1 MSVKMVSS
9 MVGGVAELL
18 SQTSGELSSYE
29 TNVTHARDV
38 SSQLQGEMKSL
49 LALSEQVTKVL
60 ESIERISMQT
70 RMLAF
75 NATLEAARAG
85 ERGRGFAV
93 VASSVK
99 ELSQQTQGA
108 TQSIRDAM
116 VAISTAA
123 ANTTQHSH
131 ELDDQLS
138 AIKQATADFV
148 VRLREQ
154 AEVSHAA
161 RGYIDEAANTVD
173 AIATELTPM
182 AAVP

>member
-1 MSVKMVSS
+1 
-9 MVGGVAELL
+9 
-18 SQTSGELSSYE
+18 
-29 TNVTHARDV
+29 
-38 SSQLQGEMKSL
+38 
-49 LALSEQVTKVL
+49 
-60 ESIERISMQT
+60 
-70 RMLAF
+70 
-75 NATLEAARAG
+75 
-85 ERGRGFAV
+85 
-93 VASSVK
+93 
-99 ELSQQTQGA
+99 
-108 TQSIRDAM
+108 M

-173 AIATELTPM
+173 AIVTDLTPV
-182 AAVP
+182 AVVP